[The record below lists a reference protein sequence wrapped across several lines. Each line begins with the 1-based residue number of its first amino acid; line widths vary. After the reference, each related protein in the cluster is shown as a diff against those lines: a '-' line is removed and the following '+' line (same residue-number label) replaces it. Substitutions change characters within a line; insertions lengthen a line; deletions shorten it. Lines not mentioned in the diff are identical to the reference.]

1 MPKKRK
7 IFLPFAPSCL
17 AEISELIMEGEVYYT
32 CADTETAAGLERR
45 LNEIACCTGG
55 CVTAEMTLE
64 AIAPSVVS
72 CAESLGAIEMLV
84 YAPELTARGELFLDL
99 VEEDFTAHTAAVNG
113 LFMLCKCAL
122 PYMMGGESPEIV
134 IVRPRGQ
141 KNLTSDMYGA
151 AVSAIAESMNNELAE
166 YGVRVRLS

>member
-7 IFLPFAPSCL
+7 IFLPFAPSDL
-17 AEISELIMEGEVYYT
+17 SGISELVMDGEVYYT
-32 CADTETAAGLERR
+32 HADAEMAPGLEKR
-45 LNEIACCTGG
+45 LNEVARCAGG

-72 CAESLGAIEMLV
+72 CAESLGAIERLV
-84 YAPELTARGELFLDL
+84 YAPELTAKGELFLDL
-99 VEEDFTAHTAAVNG
+99 IEEDFAAHTAAVNG

-122 PYMMGGESPEIV
+122 PYMMGGESPEIIV
-134 IVRPRGQ
+134 VRPREQ
-141 KNLTSDMYGA
+141 KNLTSDMYDA

>member
-99 VEEDFTAHTAAVNG
+99 SEDDFTAHTAAING

-122 PYMMGGESPEIV
+122 PYMMGGESPEI
-134 IVRPRGQ
+134 IVRLPHGQ
-141 KNLTSDMYGA
+141 SNLISEMYRSA
-151 AVSAIAESMNNELAE
+151 AEAVAKSMNNELAE
-166 YGVRVRLS
+166 YGVLVKLI